1 MTKPYPSPYSI
12 SWIQQLSE
20 IDRNVWDTLAKPLST
35 PFLEW
40 DWLRLMEISGSATIK
55 TGWLPHHLT
64 VWYGENLVGV
74 APMYIKGHS
83 AGEFVFDHVWADV
96 AERMGI
102 KYYPKL
108 VGMSPFTPMSGYRFL
123 IAGGEY

>member
-74 APMYIKGHS
+74 APMY
-83 AGEFVFDHVWADV
+83 
-96 AERMGI
+96 
-102 KYYPKL
+102 
-108 VGMSPFTPMSGYRFL
+108 
-123 IAGGEY
+123 